1 MGQAKIITRMDIG
14 RPAMMEA
21 IISVDMKDGWVKAV
35 CEGTGRP
42 IRILDCMPHP
52 EGGGHSLFEIEAKET
67 EIDAVTEQIMTHP
80 DVKNV
85 QLTSLG
91 GGRAKGSLVTKKCF
105 ACRTIMESDC
115 FLRGAQTKEDG
126 TVEWDIV
133 LTSEGALALLSEK
146 LQSMGCK
153 VKVLRLATMEDDA
166 AMTMRQEEIV
176 RKAFEM
182 GYYDYPRRTTVRE
195 MAAQMKVAPSTL
207 TEILQRGER
216 NIIERHLRESK

>member
-1 MGQAKIITRMDIG
+1 MFRSLRAV
-14 RPAMMEA
+14 
-21 IISVDMKDGWVKAV
+21 ISLAWTH
-35 CEGTGRP
+35 CTLSP
-42 IRILDCMPHP
+42 
-52 EGGGHSLFEIEAKET
+52 S
-67 EIDAVTEQIMTHP
+67 DAVTEQIKAHP
-80 DVKNV
+80 DVQNV

-146 LQSMGCK
+146 LQSIGCR
-153 VKVLRLATMEDDA
+153 VKVLRLATVEDDT

-207 TEILQRGER
+207 TEILQRGSATSSRGTFARANEKLTELY
-216 NIIERHLRESK
+216 ISCLHIPDGPTG

>member
-1 MGQAKIITRMDIG
+1 MGL
-14 RPAMMEA
+14 PAMMEA

-52 EGGGHSLFEIEAKET
+52 EGGGHSLFEIEAKEN
-67 EIDAVTEQIMTHP
+67 EIDSVTEQIKAHP
-80 DVKNV
+80 DVQNV

-146 LQSMGCK
+146 LQRMGCK
-153 VKVLRLATMEDDA
+153 VKVLRLAQVEDDA

-195 MAAQMKVAPSTL
+195 MAVQMKVAPSTL